1 MTYSQTYTW
10 VLKRELLMSLVKLGK
25 RRLVVIPQEFC
36 DRLGI
41 EIGDF
46 FEVRI
51 EGAKLV
57 MVPKKV
63 VDAPIVRTPN
73 DHSLLPLASQ
83 DS

>member
-1 MTYSQTYTW
+1 
-10 VLKRELLMSLVKLGK
+10 MSLVKLGK

-36 DRLGI
+36 DQLGI

-46 FEVRI
+46 LEVQI

-57 MVPKKV
+57 MVPKKI
-63 VDAPIVRTPN
+63 VDATIVRTPYDN
-73 DHSLLPLASQ
+73 ISLPLAPQ

>member
-1 MTYSQTYTW
+1 
-10 VLKRELLMSLVKLGK
+10 MSLVKLGK

-46 FEVRI
+46 FDVQI

-57 MVPKKV
+57 MIPKKV
-63 VDAPIVRTPN
+63 VDAAIVRTPN
-73 DHSLLPLASQ
+73 DNLPLPIVPQ

>member
-1 MTYSQTYTW
+1 
-10 VLKRELLMSLVKLGK
+10 MSLVKLGK

-36 DRLGI
+36 DQLGI

-46 FEVRI
+46 FEIRV

-63 VDAPIVRTPN
+63 VDAAIVRTPN
-73 DHSLLPLASQ
+73 DKIPLPLASQ

>member
-1 MTYSQTYTW
+1 
-10 VLKRELLMSLVKLGK
+10 MSLVKLGK

-46 FEVRI
+46 FELHI
-51 EGAKLV
+51 QEQKLIL
-57 MVPKKV
+57 VPKKV
-63 VDAPIVRTPN
+63 VDATTVSGSK
-73 DHSLLPLASQ
+73 DKGLLPFMSQ